1 MPNSVRIGLPAMI
14 GSVKMKGLQ
23 RSQRL
28 INLLQKWRQHRN
40 NSTCQHFRWPWL
52 LAAVLGVTLLAV
64 SSLAVAQDAPA
75 SDTKQTEADEKEK
88 EKPKPPFEI
97 GQVIPRFGDPTDDVG
112 GDEGPRLVIKPGHW
126 TSTTQSMQA
135 NYKDFLGEFSAEGLD
150 DSRQPVAIP
159 HTEFGLQI
167 TRSVTLPKGEER
179 EVDVELF
186 VPQQTMGTRF
196 KTTIVDRDTGGSVF
210 EVTPKLEFQP
220 AYQYQFVVLAAEPAK
235 YAFLKVTNTVRAPWE
250 EEFEESS
257 QAHYLVTLAKTGKQV
272 PLPESSLAWTSVAYL
287 VWDSVDPSSF
297 TLAQQK
303 AMLDWLHWGGRLI
316 INGPDSLAMLE
327 GGFLEPFLPA
337 EDAGPRKVTAE
348 ELTAWSDFWRQREAG
363 KEVTALEPR
372 QTFPGIELNPLDG
385 AKQLPGAA
393 GLFYVK
399 NVGRGAVVVSA
410 IQLSEREFIN
420 WPGFDGFL
428 NAGLLGRPRRLFST
442 PPFEG
447 VQVDWADYQS
457 RRLDA
462 HLTTPLRLFARDAQ
476 TSANTQRVPGTT
488 PNQFGTTELTELK
501 VDRPGGVAAWDE
513 FSQAAQVCR
522 ELLIVAAGVQVPGVG
537 FVLGCLA
544 FYLIVLVPFNWLIF
558 HTIGRPEWAWIAVP
572 FIAMFGTWVVVK
584 QAQLDIGFVRSQTEV
599 AILELNGDHDRGLL
613 TRFAAMYSSLATTY
627 DTVFPN
633 QTSAV
638 ALPFPANNTDPAV
651 WKDSVVFD
659 ESIDPQ
665 LTGLTVSSSATRLLH
680 AEQIVPLAGPLKLAK
695 SSRGTDQIE
704 NHTEYDLRD
713 VAVVRRRFDRNGE
726 PKYDASWL
734 GELRKGSSTALG
746 LASIGWQDGKLP
758 FVTER
763 EASAKTRALPS
774 MAIDPLVQLAFAFD
788 DKNDPVGSKRDEVRL
803 VGVIDEPLPGMEITP
818 EASQRQGATVV
829 IAHLSFGPL
838 AEPRPDVNSPSDVPA
853 IDSTEES
860 P

>member
-1 MPNSVRIGLPAMI
+1 MD
-14 GSVKMKGLQ
+14 GSAKMKGLQ
-23 RSQRL
+23 RAPRL
-28 INLLQKWRQHRN
+28 FNLLQKWRQHRN
-40 NSTCQHFRWPWL
+40 CLLCQHVRWYWL
-52 LAAVLGVTLLAV
+52 LAAGLSLALLAV
-64 SSLAVAQDAPA
+64 SSPVVAQEETPA
-75 SDTKQTEADEKEK
+75 SDAKQAEADEKDEEK

-97 GQVIPRFGDPTDDVG
+97 GQVIPRFGDPTEDAG

-135 NYKDFLGEFSAEGLD
+135 NFKDFLGEFSAEGLD
-150 DSRQPVAIP
+150 DSRQPVALP
-159 HTEFGLQI
+159 HTEFGLRI
-167 TRSVTLPKGEER
+167 TRSVTLPKGEGR

-186 VPQQTMGTRF
+186 VPQQTTGTRL
-196 KTTIVDRDTGGSVF
+196 KTTVVDRDTGGSVF
-210 EVTPKLEFQP
+210 ELAPKLELQP
-220 AYQYQFVVLAAEPAK
+220 AYQYHFLVLATEPAK

-257 QAHYLVTLAKTGKQV
+257 QAHYLVTLAKADKQV
-272 PLPESSLAWTSVAYL
+272 PLPENSLAWTSVAHL
-287 VWDSVDPSSF
+287 VWDDVDPSSL
-297 TLAQQK
+297 TPAQQK

-327 GGFLEPFLPA
+327 GSFLEPFLPA
-337 EDAGPRKVTAE
+337 EDAGPRKITSE
-348 ELTAWSDFWRQREAG
+348 ELSVWSDYWRTREGGEEIAAIQ
-363 KEVTALEPR
+363 VN
-372 QTFPGIELNPLDG
+372 QSFSGIELNPRDG
-385 AKQLPGAA
+385 ATQLPGAA
-393 GLFYVK
+393 GLFYAK
-399 NVGRGAVVVSA
+399 DAGRGVVVVSA

-476 TSANTQRVPGTT
+476 TSANTERVPGTML
-488 PNQFGTTELTELK
+488 NQFGTTEITELK

-599 AILELNGDHDRGLL
+599 AILELNGGYDRGLL

-638 ALPFPANNTDPAV
+638 ALPFPANNTDPSV

-680 AEQIVPLAGPLKLAK
+680 AEQIVPLAGPLKLGK

-713 VAVVRRRFDRNGE
+713 VAVVRRRFVQNGE

-734 GELRKGSSTALG
+734 GELRAGSSTALG
-746 LASIGWQDGKLP
+746 LTSITWQEGKLP
-758 FVTER
+758 FTAER
-763 EASAKTRALPS
+763 EASTKSRILPT
-774 MAIDPLVQLAFAFD
+774 MAIDSLVQLAFAFD
-788 DKNDPVGSKRDEVRL
+788 DKNDPVGSKRDVVRL
-803 VGVIDEPLPGMEITP
+803 VGVIDESLPGMEVSP

-853 IDSTEES
+853 IDPTEES